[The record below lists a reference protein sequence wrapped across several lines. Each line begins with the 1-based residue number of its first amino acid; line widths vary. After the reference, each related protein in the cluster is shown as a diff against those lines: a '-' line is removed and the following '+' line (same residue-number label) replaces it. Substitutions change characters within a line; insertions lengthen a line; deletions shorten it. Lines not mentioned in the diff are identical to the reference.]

1 MTPELPNS
9 VIFVTD
15 LKLRPLSGKK
25 IDIERGIVVK
35 LKEGNRNAFNHIFRL
50 YNQKLYFFALG
61 YLKSD
66 KDAEEIVQETFLK
79 IWEHKEYLDPELSL
93 QAYIFKIAFNFI
105 QKRWIRKIKDE
116 ELRHDLTGELVDF
129 DDYTD
134 GTLNYHSLLEYINRL
149 INQLPPRQKQILE
162 LRKLEGYSIKEIS
175 DMLDLAVKTVEA
187 HLTAALKFLKQKLQP
202 EKFDDLL
209 LFALIFKKI
218 NCFPQ

>member
-1 MTPELPNS
+1 
-9 VIFVTD
+9 
-15 LKLRPLSGKK
+15 LSGKK
-25 IDIERGIVVK
+25 IDIERGIVAK
-35 LKEGNRNAFNHIFRL
+35 LKEGNRNAFNQIFRL

-79 IWEHKEYLDPELSL
+79 IWEHKEHIDPELSL
-93 QAYIFKIAFNFI
+93 QAYTFKIAFNFI

-116 ELRHDLTGELVDF
+116 ELRHNLTGELIDF
-129 DDYTD
+129 DDQTA

-187 HLTAALKFLKQKLQP
+187 HLTAALKFLKEKLQQ

-209 LFALIFKKI
+209 LFALILKKF